1 MQAPMPS
8 LFPSLAPRA
17 VPGLLASLLI
27 TTLGPSALAQDENP
41 AGQASPT
48 QPALS
53 AQVVPGTVAL
63 EQVEVSNGQVERDE
77 RITVAFPVDKP
88 LIVYTFSNRGGSMA
102 KAVLQGP
109 RYTRDPH
116 SVVAGVPADKVA
128 GGPIDLVST
137 WGPRLLPFTDSF
149 LELDY
154 PGETRITVRLDKAG
168 VIAGGAIKQPDNR
181 KALQVDRPIREG
193 DLIIITAPANVA
205 GEYRVKTVGAGGSI
219 TPDKEFAA
227 KELTGVDYRVVRVG
241 SAKDLFT
248 QDPTYTRVSKNPG
261 LPLVYVWPDPSVDQ
275 SPVWIERRIEAGRHA
290 YELGLV
296 VSVHNVGDKE
306 LKVQGALKIGAWQHP
321 EVGSPSLFGGATPM
335 LQSSCMHLDGVERF
349 AFASMREEALENW
362 EQTQNATAL
371 KSFPSGAR
379 WVATDTNYFVQA
391 AVPTSFGEI
400 GGQCRLEY
408 REFNVQTPG
417 AWSMVS
423 TLVAPNSDRINGRSD
438 GCVPQWLPADLP
450 VAAGAIRCGSIL
462 ATLGAPDTAS
472 AEQVR
477 GAYEAKRKQAGVD
490 VAAVDKAWDAYKNRR
505 VATWR
510 YNLYSGPKETDML
523 EATSPDLMKAVQF
536 GWMGFVGAPLHKV
549 MVWFHDGVGNWPL
562 AIILLTIV
570 LKLLTWP
577 LNAKS
582 FVSMQKMK
590 TIKPKLDE
598 LKKKFGH
605 DRQKFAQEQMA
616 LMKREGVNPFAS
628 CLPMLIQIPIW
639 MGLYGAIL
647 GSVELYREPL
657 GLWVPDLS
665 SSDPYFILPIV
676 LGILMF
682 VQTILTPQAGMEEMQ
697 AKIMKYGMPIMFTLF
712 MLFLPSG
719 LVLYILVNTIL
730 TIGQNL
736 LIKRKMEAAS

>member
-1 MQAPMPS
+1 MSTPTLSPRTPVA
-8 LFPSLAPRA
+8 LART
-17 VPGLLASLLI
+17 LI
-27 TTLGPSALAQDENP
+27 LMVSATIGSKAFAQDENP
-41 AGQASPT
+41 TSQPT
-48 QPALS
+48 AAQPALS
-53 AQVVPGTVAL
+53 TQIVPGTIELGSVDVMNA
-63 EQVEVSNGQVERDE
+63 QVEREE
-77 RITVAFPVDKP
+77 RVTVPFPADKP
-88 LIVYTFSNRGGSMA
+88 LVVYTFTNRGGSMT

-109 RYTRDPH
+109 RYTRDAH
-116 SVVAGVPADKVA
+116 SAVAGVPADKVA

-137 WGPRLLPFTDSF
+137 WGPRLLPFTDTF
-149 LELDY
+149 IELDY
-154 PGETRITVRLDKAG
+154 PGETRITLRVDKAG
-168 VIAGGAIKQPDNR
+168 VIAEGALKQPENR
-181 KALQVDRPIREG
+181 AALTVDKPVREG
-193 DLIIITAPANVA
+193 DLLIVTAPANVA
-205 GEYRVKTVGAGGSI
+205 GEYRIKSVGTGGSI
-219 TPDKEFAA
+219 TPDKDFAA
-227 KELTGVDYRVVRVG
+227 KDASGVDYRVVRVG
-241 SAKDLFT
+241 SAKDLFN

-261 LPLVYVWPDPSVDQ
+261 LPLVYVWPDPQVDQ
-275 SPVWIERRIEAGRHA
+275 SPVWIERRIEAGRHS

-296 VSVHNVGDKE
+296 VTVHNVGDKE
-306 LKVQGALKIGAWQHP
+306 LKVQGAIKIGAWQHP

-335 LQSSCMHLDGVERF
+335 LQASCMHLDGVERF
-349 AFASMREEALENW
+349 AFGELREDALDNW

-371 KSFPSGAR
+371 KSFPSGTR
-379 WVATDTNYFVQA
+379 WVAADTNYFVQA
-391 AVPTSFGEI
+391 VVPLSYGEI

-408 REFNVQTPG
+408 REFNLQAPG

-423 TLVAPNSDRINGRSD
+423 TLVAPNSERLNGRAG
-438 GCVPQWLPADLP
+438 GCVPDWLPAD
-450 VAAGAIRCGSIL
+450 AAFVFVSGAERCS
-462 ATLGAPDTAS
+462 ATLAALGVTDTAS

-477 GAYEAKRKQAGVD
+477 ASYEAKRKQAGVD
-490 VAAVDKAWDAYKNRR
+490 VAALDKAWDTYKNRR
-505 VATWR
+505 VSTSR
-510 YNLYSGPKETDML
+510 YLLYSGPKETDML
-523 EATSPDLMKAVQF
+523 EATSADLTKAVQF

-577 LNAKS
+577 LNSKS

-598 LKKKFGH
+598 LKKKYGH

-616 LMKREGVNPFAS
+616 LMRREGVNPFAS

-665 SSDPYFILPIV
+665 ASDPYFILPIV

-682 VQTILTPQAGMEEMQ
+682 VQTILTPQAGMEETQ

>member
-1 MQAPMPS
+1 MS
-8 LFPSLAPRA
+8 LSTLSPQTPVA
-17 VPGLLASLLI
+17 LLRTLIFVASAAI
-27 TTLGPSALAQDENP
+27 GTTAFAQDDNP
-41 AGQASPT
+41 ASQPT
-48 QPALS
+48 AAQPALS
-53 AQVVPGTVAL
+53 TLVVPGTIELGSVDVMNA
-63 EQVEVSNGQVERDE
+63 QVEREE
-77 RITVAFPVDKP
+77 RVTVPFPADKP
-88 LIVYTFSNRGGSMA
+88 LVVYTFTNRGGSMTR
-102 KAVLQGP
+102 AVLQGP
-109 RYTRDPH
+109 RYTRDAH
-116 SVVAGVPADKVA
+116 SAVAGVPADKVA

-149 LELDY
+149 IELDY
-154 PGETRITVRLDKAG
+154 PGETRITLRVDKAG
-168 VIAGGAIKQPDNR
+168 VIAEGALKQPENR
-181 KALQVDRPIREG
+181 ASLTVDKPVREG
-193 DLIIITAPANVA
+193 DLLIVTAPANVA
-205 GEYRVKTVGAGGSI
+205 GEYRVKSVGTGGSI
-219 TPDKEFAA
+219 TPDKDFAA
-227 KELTGVDYRVVRVG
+227 KDATGVDYRVVRVG
-241 SAKDLFT
+241 SAKDLFN

-261 LPLVYVWPDPSVDQ
+261 LPLVYVWPDPNVDQ

-290 YELGLV
+290 YELSLV

-306 LKVQGALKIGAWQHP
+306 LKVQGAIKIGAWQHP

-335 LQSSCMHLDGVERF
+335 LQASCMHMDGVERF
-349 AFASMREEALENW
+349 AFGELREDALDNW

-371 KSFPSGAR
+371 KSFPSGTR
-379 WVATDTNYFVQA
+379 WVAADTNYFVQA
-391 AVPTSFGEI
+391 AVPLSYGEI

-408 REFNVQTPG
+408 REFNLQQPG

-423 TLVAPNSDRINGRSD
+423 TLVAPNSERLNGRAD
-438 GCVPQWLPADLP
+438 GCVPDWLPAD
-450 VAAGAIRCGSIL
+450 AANVTGAPRCASTL
-462 ATLGAPDTAS
+462 AALGAPETAS

-477 GAYEAKRKQAGVD
+477 AAYEAKRKQAGVD
-490 VAAVDKAWDAYKNRR
+490 VAALDKAWDTYKNRR
-505 VATWR
+505 VSTSR
-510 YNLYSGPKETDML
+510 YLLYSGPKETDML
-523 EATSPDLMKAVQF
+523 EATSAELTKAVQF

-577 LNAKS
+577 LNSKS

-598 LKKKFGH
+598 LKKKYGH

-616 LMKREGVNPFAS
+616 LMRREGVNPFAS

-657 GLWVPDLS
+657 GLWIPDLS
-665 SSDPYFILPIV
+665 ASDPYFILPIV

-682 VQTILTPQAGMEEMQ
+682 VQTILTPQAGMEETQ